1 MVNRCTSGSVPT
13 RRYGLDGEVAGTV
26 SVHMSPVESRG
37 PRAAKDQPP
46 EMSSDDRGNPSGGRQ
61 TPGDRDDAFTGDPI
75 GDPVRDFV
83 LGIAAQIDQLAA
95 IIGGGG
101 QSASSGA
108 TRGAGAR
115 HQAFGDVAGEISSL
129 VAEIGDLV
137 SRLIAA
143 LIAVLEAVANALR
156 ATPATHASPTAQYQ
170 PISVR
175 IGTSTSHR
183 TAPRQT
189 TREQGDQHGPARQSP
204 AGQEPSTHDMHDP
217 GSYLPDPSRSFV
229 DRRHLDGETET

>member
-1 MVNRCTSGSVPT
+1 
-13 RRYGLDGEVAGTV
+13 
-26 SVHMSPVESRG
+26 
-37 PRAAKDQPP
+37 
-46 EMSSDDRGNPSGGRQ
+46 MSSDDRGNPSGGRQ

-83 LGIAAQIDQLAA
+83 LGIAGQIDQLAA

-156 ATPATHASPTAQYQ
+156 ATPATQASPTAQYQ

-175 IGTSTSHR
+175 IGTSTPHR

-189 TREQGDQHGPARQSP
+189 TREQGDDKHGPARQSR
-204 AGQEPSTHDMHDP
+204 AGQEASTHDP
-217 GSYLPDPSRSFV
+217 GTTPAPISPIPSVPPLTAGTSMATP
-229 DRRHLDGETET
+229 RRDED